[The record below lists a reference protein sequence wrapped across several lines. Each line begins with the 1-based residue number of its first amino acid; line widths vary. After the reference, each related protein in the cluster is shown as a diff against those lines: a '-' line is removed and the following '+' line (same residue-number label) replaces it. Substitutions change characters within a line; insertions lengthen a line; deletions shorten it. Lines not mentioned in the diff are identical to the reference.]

1 MVKKKKIHGKLNI
14 KPCENDYAKCFSDTF
29 NISLIILFY
38 NCFRMKMCNITTC
51 KWFMHIHA
59 FHVLTAR
66 ERSQIASYYKLLLIY
81 HASW

>member
-1 MVKKKKIHGKLNI
+1 
-14 KPCENDYAKCFSDTF
+14 
-29 NISLIILFY
+29 
-38 NCFRMKMCNITTC
+38 
-51 KWFMHIHA
+51 MHIHA